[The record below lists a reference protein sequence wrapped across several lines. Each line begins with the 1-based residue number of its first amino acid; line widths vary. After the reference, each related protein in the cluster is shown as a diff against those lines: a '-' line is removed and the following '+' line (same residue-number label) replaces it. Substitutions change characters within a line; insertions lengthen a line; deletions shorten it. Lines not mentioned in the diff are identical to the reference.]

1 MIDFDELVRNATQP
15 DQLKDEYN
23 SGDYLHLNPA
33 GYKAMGESIDL
44 NLFEQFRDGVDG
56 ML

>member
-1 MIDFDELVRNATQP
+1 MRNATQP
-15 DQLKDEYN
+15 DQIKDEYN

-44 NLFEQFRDGVDG
+44 GLFEEFRDGVDG
-56 ML
+56 IL